1 MKLIHNYFALLF
13 VMALVSCHTKDNP
26 ASEMR
31 VTLNVEE
38 VGCCNVTI
46 SATVNSPF
54 SLENSTLNV
63 KIQPE
68 KKFMNTVEFMNLKTS
83 MVYDGKMFVTTGFLS
98 PNQKYIFTASLI
110 QDGVQYDLEPQ
121 SFITADLPSEELI
134 DMGVSVKWASC
145 NIGASKPDEG
155 GIRFAWGETAPKESY
170 SLDNYKWY
178 SQDNYTKYCLDDDL
192 RVLQPDDDAATA
204 ILGSKWRTPTHD
216 EVIELVDNCN
226 WMWAYYGSTCGLAG
240 TSKTTGKTLF
250 FPATIYNS
258 ISYSKWEDYYWTASI
273 LYSGVNYLNIDST
286 TFAESV
292 CMTIQNGFGGST
304 TPKDD
309 SIFYGLS
316 PVNGGTGRINR
327 YNSALIRPVASSR
340 EL

>member
-1 MKLIHNYFALLF
+1 MKLIQNYFALLF

-38 VGCCNVTI
+38 VGCCNVKI

-216 EVIELVDNCN
+216 EVIELFEACD
-226 WMWAYYGSTCGLAG
+226 WMWVYYGNTRGLAA
-240 TSKTTGKTLF
+240 TSRTTGKTLF
-250 FPATIYNS
+250 FPSVLNE
-258 ISYSKWEDYYWTASI
+258 SYGIWSDVYWTSSV
-273 LYSGVNYLNIDST
+273 LYSDVNYLNIDSS
-286 TFAESV
+286 TFADAV
-292 CMTIQNGFGGST
+292 CMRIQNGFAGSGISQ
-304 TPKDD
+304 DD
-309 SIFYGLS
+309 SIFHGLT
-316 PVNGGTGRINR
+316 PGNGATDRISR
-327 YNSALIRPVASSR
+327 YNSAVIRSVSK
-340 EL
+340 